1 MFSWTLTSTESS
13 SSHQPPPLFKRLA
26 TCGSTAAIN
35 LNVINTGGSFKVRP
49 TPPKTGGDLIREGAP
64 ESLAVRQTKGI
75 INTCRIYRRG
85 GWAGGGRE
93 GRPPFTKQFAALMM
107 PE

>member
-1 MFSWTLTSTESS
+1 M
-13 SSHQPPPLFKRLA
+13 
-26 TCGSTAAIN
+26 IN

-49 TPPKTGGDLIREGAP
+49 TPPKRGGDLIREGAP
-64 ESLAVRQTKGI
+64 ESLA
-75 INTCRIYRRG
+75 RG
-85 GWAGGGRE
+85 LLTPVVFTGGEGGMEEGGRE